1 MRSGHARALSHSTAR
16 RRPPRQGAQ
25 PAAACRP
32 ASSKRLRP
40 GCPVTGFGAGVR
52 RGAMAGDNFTQIAN
66 ALFRDPRI
74 SYKAKGLFGLIST
87 HRDGW
92 RVTVA
97 MLARSGTEGTTAVS
111 TGLKELERFGYLTRE
126 RTRREDGTL
135 AEAVYAITD
144 MPAHLYDLASDTTPT
159 LPPARRETRRPS
171 PESGNPEQD
180 RPHLDGRAP
189 KNTNSKKTTEKN
201 TRSVRPSVLNA
212 CASVREETP
221 TPHPNVLPAADR
233 ALSPGAAVLL
243 SIGAQHPAYLLTGQ
257 TLTDQGTAVTWM
269 LDAGWSPSQIE
280 QIIIGRPLP
289 DDIHTSVGAIVA
301 ARIRAAYALP
311 PPLNWTPP
319 AEQFSQP
326 ATDRPPHS
334 PRTVGEALTYRALT
348 ECAGCGRPGRAAGQ
362 DLCPACLDWPLCRT
376 CPGPT
381 RRRAHPDGDG
391 RCATCASA

>member
-1 MRSGHARALSHSTAR
+1 MS
-16 RRPPRQGAQ
+16 
-25 PAAACRP
+25 
-32 ASSKRLRP
+32 
-40 GCPVTGFGAGVR
+40 GFGAGIR

-126 RTRREDGTL
+126 RTRRDDGTL

-144 MPAHLYDLASDTTPT
+144 MPAHLYDLAGDTTPT
-159 LPPARRETRRPS
+159 PAPGAQEIRRPS
-171 PESGNPEQD
+171 PESGNPTQD
-180 RPHLDGRAP
+180 RPPLDGRAP
-189 KNTNSKKTTEKN
+189 KKTNRKKTTEKN
-201 TRSVRPSVLNA
+201 TRSVRPSVPNA
-212 CASVREETP
+212 RASMRENAA
-221 TPHPNVLPAADR
+221 TPHRDERPADGT
-233 ALSPGAAVLL
+233 LSPGAAVLL
-243 SIGAQHPAYLLTGQ
+243 SIGAQHPAYLLTGR
-257 TLTDQGTAVTWM
+257 TLTDQGTIVTRM
-269 LDAGWSPSQIE
+269 LDAGWNAFQIE
-280 QIIIGRPLP
+280 QIIAGRPLP
-289 DDIHTSVGAIVA
+289 DDIHTSVGAIIA
-301 ARIRAAYALP
+301 ARIRAAAALP
-311 PPLNWTPP
+311 PPHNWAAP
-319 AEQFSQP
+319 APEFGEP
-326 ATDRPPHS
+326 LRDGPPHP
-334 PRTVGEALTYRALT
+334 PRTVSEALTYRALT
-348 ECAGCGRPGRAAGQ
+348 ECAGCGRPGKADGQ